1 MSPPKKNQFN
11 FEQALAALEQLV
23 DKMERG
29 EYGLDESLRQFEQGV
44 TLIRAC
50 QGALAEAEQK
60 VQLLVQNGANQELVS
75 FTPPQTQDLSQVP
88 GEQSSQHSD

>member
-1 MSPPKKNQFN
+1 MSPRKQPFN

-23 DKMERG
+23 EKMERG
-29 EYGLDESLRQFEQGV
+29 EYGLDEALKQFEQGV

-60 VQLLVQNGANQELVS
+60 VQLLVQRGLSQEL
-75 FTPPQTQDLSQVP
+75 TDLPP
-88 GEQSSQHSD
+88 SDSNPND

>member
-1 MSPPKKNQFN
+1 MSPRKSQFN

-23 DKMERG
+23 DRMERG
-29 EYGLDESLRQFEQGV
+29 EYGLDEALKQFEQGV

-60 VQLLVQNGANQELVS
+60 VQLLVQTGSSQEL
-75 FTPPQTQDLSQVP
+75 TPFLSPESQNLSQDSGTEP
-88 GEQSSQHSD
+88 TQSSD